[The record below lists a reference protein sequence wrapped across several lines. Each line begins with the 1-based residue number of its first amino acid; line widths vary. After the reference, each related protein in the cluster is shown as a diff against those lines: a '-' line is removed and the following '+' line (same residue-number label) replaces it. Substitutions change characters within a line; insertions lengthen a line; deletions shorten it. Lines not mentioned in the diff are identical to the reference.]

1 MLELSKQIS
10 TQINERIQYSLSDRI
25 RIDICC
31 DDKQHIWL
39 CISKNNNIEIII
51 EMCNPFIE
59 FITNIKKEFDLN
71 CSLEVLY
78 DDDNNIRRILIMS
91 DDNHITVENLL
102 EGYKF
107 IKKIYELQIK
117 YCTKTYFYMECNKFV
132 IENID
137 TEYIDLLDFIP
148 NHQTKTIVNGYI
160 TNINNYNDNDYK
172 FMQSKININFPPSTI
187 IVKIKNC
194 PNLKTI
200 NNIIVF
206 KKTSMLKIKNCPK
219 LEYIESYNHFSK
231 IYIDSQLTK
240 YTSTDKPL
248 MEL

>member
-10 TQINERIQYSLSDRI
+10 AQINERIRYGLTERI

-39 CISKNNNIEIII
+39 CISKNNNIETII
-51 EMCNPFIE
+51 ELCNPFIE

-71 CSLEVLY
+71 CSLEVVY
-78 DDDNNIRRILIMS
+78 DDNSIKTLLVMNDN
-91 DDNHITVENLL
+91 NHITVENLL
-102 EGYKF
+102 EGYTF

-117 YCTKTYFYMECNKFV
+117 YCTKTYFYMSCNRFV

-148 NHQTKTIVNGYI
+148 NHQKKTIVNGYI
-160 TNINNYNDNDYK
+160 TNINNYNSK
-172 FMQSKININFPPSTI
+172 FMQSKINIHFSPSTI
-187 IVKIKNC
+187 TVKIKNC

-206 KKTSMLKIKNCPK
+206 KKKSRLKIKNCPK
-219 LEYIESYNHFSK
+219 LECIESYNHFSK
-231 IYIDSQLTK
+231 IYIDSQRTK
-240 YTSTDKPL
+240 YTSSDKP
-248 MEL
+248 